1 MKTTG
6 ISTDCVCDLPESFLR
21 ENDVDIVY
29 FYIATDTGRFR
40 DGYGITS
47 GNILE
52 YLESGGRKAE
62 TTAPDP
68 QEYAEFFEDKL
79 KRYDELVH
87 ISISG
92 CVGLSCHNAMAA
104 LKLMGENGKRV
115 TVVDSRHLSTG
126 MGHMVMKA
134 VELRKD
140 GKNAAEI
147 VEAVE
152 AMREKISTT
161 FITRNAEYLFRNGR
175 VSEMLK
181 KLASLF
187 SLHPV
192 LILKNGKL
200 TLKAFRVG
208 NYEKA
213 IMAYIRGELAHNGRI
228 DKERLFITHAGCP
241 VKLISQIR
249 EETQGL
255 CQFDEVIVTK
265 ASATVSSNCGP
276 GTVGVIFVR
285 K

>member
-21 ENDVDIVY
+21 ANDVDIVY

-47 GNILE
+47 GNLLE
-52 YLESGGRKAE
+52 YLEEGGRKAE
-62 TTAPDP
+62 TTAPDA
-68 QEYAEFFEDKL
+68 QEYAEFFEEKL
-79 KRYDELVH
+79 KRYDELIH

-92 CVGLSCHNAMAA
+92 CVGLSCQNAMDA
-104 LKLMGENGKRV
+104 LKLMGEDGKRV
-115 TVVDSRHLSTG
+115 TVIDSEHLSTG

-134 VELRKD
+134 VELRKS
-140 GKNAAEI
+140 GKSTAEI
-147 VEAVE
+147 AEAVK
-152 AMREKISTT
+152 AMRGKISTT
-161 FITRNAEYLFRNGR
+161 FMTRNAEYLQRNGR
-175 VSEMLK
+175 VNEMVK
-181 KLASLF
+181 NLAALF

-192 LILKNGKL
+192 LTLRNGKL
-200 TLKAFRVG
+200 TLKSFKVG
-208 NYEKA
+208 NHEKA
-213 IMAYIRGELAHNGRI
+213 VMAYIRGELKHNGNI

-241 VKLISQIR
+241 VKMISQIR
-249 EETQGL
+249 EETQRL
-255 CQFDEVIVTK
+255 CQFNEVIVTK